1 MLASS
6 KVRASVHGTG
16 WFGSTGS
23 GVVFVLWYASSSS
36 SSSSSKRAFIHLSI
50 DRFRFVG
57 LIAIPNA
64 IVSVVRCVRDDG
76 GRRRGAGV
84 GVGNVIVD
92 GGAES

>member
-1 MLASS
+1 
-6 KVRASVHGTG
+6 
-16 WFGSTGS
+16 
-23 GVVFVLWYASSSS
+23 
-36 SSSSSKRAFIHLSI
+36 
-50 DRFRFVG
+50 VG